1 MRTVRKK
8 SVRFAI
14 NIAVSRKRNIH
25 LLYHTTFIYL
35 NIPWSLFYSI
45 ISNSIY
51 YMYLFLFIFSQFPC
65 QIMRSRHFSV
75 LYWLLMICRIV
86 YTNNNNGFYGKF
98 IDLKH
103 FFALY
108 WHTQKNK
115 TWYFSI
121 LLNIILGLQYSFLI
135 YDEIWSWSFCH
146 WNITPSHIY
155 VHVLS

>member
-1 MRTVRKK
+1 MYC
-8 SVRFAI
+8 I
-14 NIAVSRKRNIH
+14 I
-25 LLYHTTFIYL
+25 LYLYL
-35 NIPWSLFYSI
+35 NIPWILFYLI

-65 QIMRSRHFSV
+65 QMIRSRHFSE
-75 LYWLLMICRIV
+75 LDWLLMICRIV

-103 FFALY
+103 SFALY

-121 LLNIILGLQYSFLI
+121 LLNIIRVFNMISWYI
-135 YDEIWSWSFCH
+135 YDKIWSCLSSFCH
-146 WNITPSHIY
+146 WNTTPPLIY